1 MNDKALPL
9 TEHLGE
15 LRSRLTKALLA
26 WAAGFAASWSYREE
40 IFGFILK
47 PAVASLARVGSSSL
61 QAIAPTEIF
70 FTYLKA
76 ALLAGFFLALPVI
89 FWQVWAFVSPGL
101 YPREKRVAAPFVVV
115 STALFVLGAAFGHQI
130 MFPVM
135 FRFLAGFE
143 SSFVESAWTMREVFA
158 LISRLFLA
166 LGVSFELPVAIFFLA
181 VTGLV
186 DARQLMKGL
195 PYAFL
200 GAVVLGA
207 VLTPPDIISQLF
219 LAGPLVLL
227 YLVGVGVAFL
237 VGRRRRRE
245 TRDTVPI

>member
-1 MNDKALPL
+1 MADKALPL

-15 LRSRLTKALLA
+15 LRSRITKALLA
-26 WAAGFAASWSYREE
+26 WAAGFAASWNYREE
-40 IFGFILK
+40 IFGFVLQ
-47 PAVASLARVGSSSL
+47 PAIASLARVGSTRL

-89 FWQVWAFVSPGL
+89 FWQVWAFISPGL
-101 YPREKRVAAPFVVV
+101 YPSEKKVAAPFVVV
-115 STALFVLGAAFGHQI
+115 STALFLLGAAFGHQI

-166 LGVSFELPVAIFFLA
+166 LGVSFELPVVIFFLS
-181 VTGLV
+181 VTGIV

-200 GAVVLGA
+200 GAVVVGA
-207 VLTPPDIISQLF
+207 VLTPPDIISQLM

-237 VGRRRRRE
+237 VGRRKRRE
-245 TRDTVPI
+245 TRDTVPT